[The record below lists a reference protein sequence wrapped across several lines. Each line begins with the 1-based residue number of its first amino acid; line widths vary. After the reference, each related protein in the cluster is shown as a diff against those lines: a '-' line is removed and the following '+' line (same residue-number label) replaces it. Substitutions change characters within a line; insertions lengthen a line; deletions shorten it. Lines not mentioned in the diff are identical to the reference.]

1 MVTLDIIDKK
11 ILYQLDL
18 NSRQSISQIGRRIHF
33 PKTNV
38 GYRIKKLQENGV
50 IKKFYTVIDSF
61 KLGYTSIRFY
71 LVYEN
76 INPDI
81 EREIIDYF
89 VKNKYTWWVGSIE
102 GRFDL
107 VIVIWIRN
115 INEFYSFWEN
125 TLKKYRKYLSKQIF
139 SYYTQL
145 FHYRYSFLL
154 DDYPKEDRTKYEIT
168 GGGKLIDFDNIDY
181 RILKSLASN
190 SRIPI
195 TDMMKLLGISSKT
208 IRKRIQRLKK
218 LGVIL
223 GYRVQIDYSKLGLQY
238 FKLDIQLN
246 EYSKL
251 NSIISYV
258 KFNPNLIFIDR
269 SAGYADLELEFLV
282 KNQNQLRDIVND
294 LVMRF
299 PNVIK
304 SYNNFYLTDIY
315 KTQYIPEKQK

>member
-315 KTQYIPEKQK
+315 KTQYIPEE